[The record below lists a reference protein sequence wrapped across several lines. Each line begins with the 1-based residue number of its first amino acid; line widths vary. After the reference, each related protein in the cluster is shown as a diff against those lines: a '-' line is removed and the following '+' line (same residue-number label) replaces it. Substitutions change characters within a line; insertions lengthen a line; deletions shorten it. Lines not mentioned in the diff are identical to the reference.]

1 MIVLLGGSESK
12 SESESESGSR
22 SGSGSGSSNEAVVH
36 KNQKSIEFI
45 PGSLIP
51 CPISTEYLEAYIGM
65 CMRVRDLVI
74 IRNLLF
80 LCSHTFCACFFS
92 PDFTQTI

>member
-12 SESESESGSR
+12 SESESGSE
-22 SGSGSGSSNEAVVH
+22 SGSGSSNEAVVLT
-36 KNQKSIEFI
+36 NQKSVEFI

-80 LCSHTFCACFFS
+80 LCSHTFCACFFF
-92 PDFTQTI
+92 PDFTQTNLI